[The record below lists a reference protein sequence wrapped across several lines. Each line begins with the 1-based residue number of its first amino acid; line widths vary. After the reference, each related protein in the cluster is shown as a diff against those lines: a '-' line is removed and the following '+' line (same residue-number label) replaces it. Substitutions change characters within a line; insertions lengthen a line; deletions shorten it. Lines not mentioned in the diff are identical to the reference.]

1 MSQGPRVLRP
11 ERGQLRWEMVDLDSQ
26 LPPEHRARLVWSF
39 VAGLDLADFY
49 ARIKARDDTA
59 GRPASDPAVLLA
71 VWLYATL
78 EGIGAARAIER
89 LCEHHAA
96 YRWLCGGVP
105 VNHDM
110 LSAFRRDSGPE
121 LDRLLTQ
128 SLTGLIAEGLV
139 TLEEVMIDGTK
150 TQARAGRGSLAQD
163 ERLTRIETRVTEHV
177 ARLKRELEEDPA
189 GPERRRQERALR
201 AATEQEVRLRRA
213 RAKLVELEE
222 EKRERAKTHA
232 KAEAAKSAPAVS
244 TSDPEVRSMK
254 HALGPL
260 TRGMADGATRPAWNV
275 QVATANGFVVTIE
288 PTDRRND
295 SGLATDLVAQI
306 ERRCG
311 APPSRLLADA
321 TAMTQDEIVSLAEHC
336 PGLTIYAPVP
346 AERDDV
352 TAETRRKRLWQR
364 AREPAALRDWRQRMA
379 SAAGQMVYRRR
390 KLTEHVHARMK
401 NRGFARMPVHGRAK
415 VRVVCLLH
423 ALAHNLMHAHWMRA
437 AVAAAP

>member
-1 MSQGPRVLRP
+1 
-11 ERGQLRWEMVDLDSQ
+11 
-26 LPPEHRARLVWSF
+26 
-39 VAGLDLADFY
+39 
-49 ARIKARDDTA
+49 
-59 GRPASDPAVLLA
+59 
-71 VWLYATL
+71 
-78 EGIGAARAIER
+78 
-89 LCEHHAA
+89 
-96 YRWLCGGVP
+96 
-105 VNHDM
+105 
-110 LSAFRRDSGPE
+110 
-121 LDRLLTQ
+121 
-128 SLTGLIAEGLV
+128 
-139 TLEEVMIDGTK
+139 
-150 TQARAGRGSLAQD
+150 
-163 ERLTRIETRVTEHV
+163 
-177 ARLKRELEEDPA
+177 
-189 GPERRRQERALR
+189 
-201 AATEQEVRLRRA
+201 
-213 RAKLVELEE
+213 
-222 EKRERAKTHA
+222 
-232 KAEAAKSAPAVS
+232 
-244 TSDPEVRSMK
+244 MK
-254 HALGPL
+254 
-260 TRGMADGATRPAWNV
+260 MADGATRPAWNV

>member
-11 ERGQLRWEMVDLDSQ
+11 ERGQVRWAMVDLDSQ
-26 LPPEHRARLVWSF
+26 LPPDHRARLVWSF
-39 VAGLDLADFY
+39 VSGLDLADFY
-49 ARIKARDDTA
+49 AQIKARDDTA

-96 YRWLCGGVP
+96 YRWLWGGVP

-110 LSAFRRDSGPE
+110 LSAFRRDSGAE

-150 TQARAGRGSLAQD
+150 VQARAGRGSLSQS

-177 ARLKRELEEDPA
+177 ARLKRELEEDPS

-254 HALGPL
+254 
-260 TRGMADGATRPAWNV
+260 MADGATRPAWNV
-275 QVATANGFVVTIE
+275 QVATAQGFVMTIE

-295 SGLATDLVAQI
+295 SGLAADLVAQI
-306 ERRCG
+306 EQRCG
-311 APPSRLLADA
+311 APPTRLLADGTA
-321 TAMTQDEIVSLAEHC
+321 TSRSNV
-336 PGLTIYAPVP
+336 G
-346 AERDDV
+346 
-352 TAETRRKRLWQR
+352 RR
-364 AREPAALRDWRQRMA
+364 
-379 SAAGQMVYRRR
+379 S
-390 KLTEHVHARMK
+390 T
-401 NRGFARMPVHGRAK
+401 
-415 VRVVCLLH
+415 VRV
-423 ALAHNLMHAHWMRA
+423 
-437 AVAAAP
+437 